1 MAAFPEFYCEDIPAL
16 AGNTGSVPP
25 ARWRAWDHP
34 RSRGEYKFNEAVN
47 AVSGGSSPLSR
58 GIRGTDT
65 LTRTHVRIIP
75 ALAGNTFGRVEAV
88 AGAGD
93 HPRSRGK
100 YWQRGEI
107 EVGFGGSSP
116 LSRGI
121 PGCEYPENHRG
132 GIIPALA
139 GNTTDT
145 MECSAPGSDH
155 PRSRGEYLSGSSS
168 LVEKRGSSPLSRG
181 ILRTIFIFSS
191 RTRIIPALAGNTRTS
206 HQGVRSCGD
215 HPRSRGEYISGPGI
229 AFSFPGSSPLSRGIR
244 HWRWHGCL
252 CPGIIPA
259 LAGNTKF

>member
-1 MAAFPEFYCEDIPAL
+1 MRLVGDD
-16 AGNTGSVPP
+16 
-25 ARWRAWDHP
+25 RQ
-34 RSRGEYKFNEAVN
+34 
-47 AVSGGSSPLSR
+47 GSSPLSR
-58 GIRGTDT
+58 GILERIVVRRFA
-65 LTRTHVRIIP
+65 LRIIP
-75 ALAGNTFGRVEAV
+75 ALAGNTSSHSSGSSARA
-88 AGAGD
+88 D
-93 HPRSRGK
+93 HPRSRGE
-100 YWQRGEI
+100 YWPRALLTLPGQ
-107 EVGFGGSSP
+107 GSSP